1 MASVRKRG
9 DSARFTAVAQ
19 ALFVTFL
26 WATSWVLIK
35 VGLEDIP
42 ALTFAGLRYGLAC
55 LCLLPFFLRSSDVA
69 VARSLPRRTW
79 LLLIVLGIFYYAVT
93 QGTVFLALAYLPA
106 VTSSLVL
113 SLTPVVVALL
123 GVVVLHERPLP
134 LQWIGVFVA
143 LAGVLLYFYPIAIPA
158 GQVTGMVILFIGLFS
173 NALSSV
179 LGRYVNRLGVLRPL
193 SVTVISM
200 GVGAALLLGVGI
212 ATQGMPVLTWQSWAI
227 IAWLAVVNT
236 AVAFTLWNHTLRT
249 LTAVESSIINNTMAI
264 QIPILAVMF
273 LGERLTA
280 LQLAGLAVAVIGTLL
295 VQGARA
301 RAGARVQS

>member
-1 MASVRKRG
+1 MASVGKRG

-55 LCLLPFFLRSSDVA
+55 LCLLPFFLRSDDVA
-69 VARSLPRRTW
+69 TVRSLPRRTW
-79 LLLIVLGIFYYAVT
+79 LLLVVLGVFYYAVT

-123 GVVVLHERPLP
+123 GVVVLRERPLP
-134 LQWIGVFVA
+134 LQWLGVFVA

-158 GQVTGMVILFIGLFS
+158 GQVTGMVIVFVGLFS

-179 LGRYVNRLGVLRPL
+179 LGRYVNRLRVLRPL

-200 GVGAALLLGVGI
+200 GVGAALLLVTGI
-212 ATQGMPVLTWQSWAI
+212 ATQGMPRLSWQSWAI

-264 QIPILAVMF
+264 QIPILAVIF

-295 VQGARA
+295 VQGARVKG
-301 RAGARVQS
+301 RS